1 MPAKRGYLKPTGEWN
16 FQEVHVKGNQIK
28 VTLNGQV
35 ILDGDITDAI
45 KNGTL
50 DKKQH
55 PGLSRRGGHIG
66 FLGHGTV
73 VRFRNIRVKELNGG
87 KQAAGN

>member
-16 FQEVHVKGNQIK
+16 YQEVHVKGNQIQ

-35 ILDGDITDAI
+35 ILDVDITDAI
-45 KNGTL
+45 RNGTL

-55 PGLSRRGGHIG
+55 PGLSRRSGHIG

-73 VRFRNIRVKELNGG
+73 VRFRNIRVEELSDR